1 MKDFYVML
9 HNYSK
14 NEVEKYNIMPY
25 LISVYED
32 CKDKEYWWMFDD
44 TNKGPCTKEEFTAFV
59 KRVCKYQ
66 FWARCEY
73 EWLMI
78 GWPPGKT
85 DTLEDCQK
93 IINSSIKVDA
103 YTQIEMNLD
112 VIADIFRENVEK
124 L

>member
-9 HNYSK
+9 HNFNS

-25 LISVYED
+25 LIDVYKD
-32 CKDKEYWWMFDD
+32 CQEKEHWWMFEDANRCPL
-44 TNKGPCTKEEFTAFV
+44 TREEFVLFV
-59 KRVCKYQ
+59 KRVCKHQ
-66 FWARCEY
+66 FWSRCQY

-85 DTLEDCQK
+85 DTLEDCKK

-103 YTQIEMNLD
+103 FDQIEMNLSI
-112 VIADIFRENVEK
+112 IADIFKENVKE